1 MQDYQNI
8 LPEVTRQFSPVGAE
22 LHWRALGSGHIHD
35 TFLISTK
42 EGPLL
47 VLQRLNTTVFPV
59 PERIVDTHLKV
70 YHHLAAQ
77 QDFPLRLPA
86 PVPTHTGEWL
96 YFDTEG
102 APWRALAYL
111 DNTYAVEQSTS
122 FAQTRQAAEA
132 VGIFLRGLEGLSTE
146 TLQPALPGFHDGLA
160 RFGHFEAAV
169 ANDLV
174 DRLHLVAKEV
184 AFVREEAA
192 VFHLVKKLGFPER
205 VVHTDPKIGNLLFDV
220 STNAAIAVLDWDTIM
235 PGAIP
240 ADFGDMVRA
249 MACTVGEDE
258 ADFSLVDLDETLFQA
273 LAEGFLPPLKDV
285 ITPLEIEN
293 LVTGA
298 RWIILEQM
306 MRFLTDFINGD
317 VYYKTAYAEHN
328 LVRSRNQMALYQAVK
343 KKEVK
348 LQGMINQLTMMK

>member
-8 LPEVTRQFSPVGAE
+8 LPKVTRQFSPVGAE

-35 TFLISTK
+35 TFLVSTE
-42 EGPLL
+42 EGPLM

-86 PVPTHTGEWL
+86 PVPTQAGEWL
-96 YFDTEG
+96 YFDAAG
-102 APWRALAYL
+102 APWRGLAYL

-122 FAQTRQAAEA
+122 PAQTRQAAEA

-146 TLQPALPGFHDGLA
+146 TLQPALPGFHDSLA

-169 ANDLV
+169 ANNPV
-174 DRLHLVAKEV
+174 DRLSLVAKEV
-184 AFVREEAA
+184 TFVRDESA
-192 VFHLVKKLGFPER
+192 VFHLVKKLEFPER
-205 VVHTDPKIGNLLFDV
+205 VVHTDPKIGNLLFDSRTHAV
-220 STNAAIAVLDWDTIM
+220 VAVLDWDTIM

-249 MACTVGEDE
+249 MACTEGEDE

-285 ITPLEIEN
+285 ITPLEIDN

-328 LVRSRNQMALYQAVK
+328 LVRARNQMALYQAVK
-343 KKEVK
+343 KREGY
-348 LQGMINQLTMMK
+348 LQNMINQLKTKI